1 MKKLKLFVRF
11 LILNESQSLALHQL
25 GVEITKTLDDSV
37 NGVFSDQFFVE
48 ANLDKFPKL
57 EYLQLATS
65 GLDLVP
71 LNHPQLSQAVVSGS
85 RGIFNQPMAAY
96 VIGHLLAVYQHHRF
110 FAQTQKDQQWRPSRH
125 QEEIAGKRV
134 AIVGLGQIGQQLAKT
149 FAFFGA
155 KVDAFN
161 RTKRESIY
169 VQDTFPLT
177 ELVTRIKAYDVV
189 VISLALQNETKGL
202 INEEVISQLAPNAI
216 LINVGRSELIDEP
229 ALIASLQAKK
239 IRHAVLDTFAK
250 EPLPKEHPL
259 WALDNVTLTPHISFT
274 SPQNLERMFQ
284 ALHTNLQLYLQ
295 GERLINQFK

>member
-11 LILNESQSLALHQL
+11 LMLNESQVSILNQL
-25 GVEITKTLDDSV
+25 GVEISKTLDNTV
-37 NGVFSDQFFVE
+37 NAVYSDQFFVE

-65 GLDLVP
+65 GLDLVT
-71 LNHPQLSQAVVSGS
+71 LNHPQLAQAVVSGS

-96 VIGHLLAVYQHHRF
+96 VIGHLFAVYQHHRF

-161 RTKRESIY
+161 RTNRDSIY
-169 VQDTFPLT
+169 VQDVYPLT
-177 ELVTRIKAYDVV
+177 ELSARIQQYDVV
-189 VISLALQNETKGL
+189 VIALALQPETKQL
-202 INEEVISQLAPNAI
+202 INDQVINQLASNAV
-216 LINVGRSELIDEP
+216 LVNVGRAELIDEP

-250 EPLPKEHPL
+250 EPLPKDHPL